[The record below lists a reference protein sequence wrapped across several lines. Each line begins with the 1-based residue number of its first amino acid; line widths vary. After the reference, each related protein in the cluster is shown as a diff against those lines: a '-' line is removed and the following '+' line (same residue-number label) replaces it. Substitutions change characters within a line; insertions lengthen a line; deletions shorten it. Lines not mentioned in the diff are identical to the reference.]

1 MNPARI
7 PDLPPLGQ
15 EGSLWQTVLWTV
27 LYVLCIGGTV
37 AYLVYKLPRRGDGPD
52 RDQKP

>member
-15 EGSLWQTVLWTV
+15 EGGLWRTVLWV
-27 LYVLCIGGTV
+27 ALYALCIGGTII
-37 AYLVYKLPRRGDGPD
+37 YLVHKLPRRGDGPD
-52 RDQKP
+52 EEP